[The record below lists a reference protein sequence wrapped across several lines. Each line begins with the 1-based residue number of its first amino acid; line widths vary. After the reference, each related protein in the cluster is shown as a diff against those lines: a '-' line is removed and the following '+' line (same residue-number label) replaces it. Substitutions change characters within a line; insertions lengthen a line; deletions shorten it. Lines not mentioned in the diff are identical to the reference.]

1 MLEFIF
7 SSFWVYCG
15 ITAWLFAICATIV
28 CAAEFFSNRK

>member
-15 ITAWLFAICATIV
+15 ITAWLYAICATIAYV
-28 CAAEFFSNRK
+28 AECFRNRK